1 MTIRT
6 EFISLE
12 QLNKESRN
20 QLPNEDAVAAAV
32 EGAHTHLPAT
42 QDSQLL
48 TTAAEA
54 LLTASEPPGLAN
66 VIDYVEKILNI
77 GDVVAE
83 VGCLYLLRLSL
94 WTQRYFQVHPY
105 AKAAWMVLSL
115 IPKVSQAHRFNTFY

>member
-12 QLNKESRN
+12 QLNNKESPN
-20 QLPNEDAVAAAV
+20 QLPDEDAVAAAV
-32 EGAHTHLPAT
+32 EEAHTRLPAT

-54 LLTASEPPGLAN
+54 LLTASEPAGVGLTN
-66 VIDYVEKILNI
+66 VIGYVEKILNI

-83 VGCLYLLRLSL
+83 VGRPHLLLRLS
-94 WTQRYFQVHPY
+94 F
-105 AKAAWMVLSL
+105 
-115 IPKVSQAHRFNTFY
+115 